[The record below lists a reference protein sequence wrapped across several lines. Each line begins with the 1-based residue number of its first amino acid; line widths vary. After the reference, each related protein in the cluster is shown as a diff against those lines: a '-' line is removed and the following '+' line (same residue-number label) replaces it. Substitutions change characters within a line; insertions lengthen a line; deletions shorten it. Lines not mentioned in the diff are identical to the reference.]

1 MRYLPQRRWTIA
13 ILGTRGIPNNYGGF
27 EQCAEIIST
36 YMIQKG
42 HQVTV
47 YNPSD
52 HFFKGEVY
60 KNVKIQRIFSNE
72 KNLLFFNVFIFDFL
86 SLLHAVF
93 NGYDIILELG
103 YHPASL
109 FYFLKRLSRAKIIT
123 NFAGMEWKR
132 SKWSGST
139 QKLIRLC
146 ERIAVKKSDAIIAD
160 NVGIQAYIKSEYN
173 AGSFFSA
180 YGAELFESPDSQILQ
195 NYSVE
200 KENYFMMMARFQKDN
215 NFEMVLDGYALSGSE
230 KPMLVIG
237 NHHNEYGSYLKKR
250 YKLNDNIK
258 FIGGIY
264 NYPILCSLRW
274 YADIYFHGHSC
285 GGTNPSLLEAMASNA
300 FIAAHDN
307 QFNRAVLG
315 PHALFFDGPETV
327 SSIIKT
333 QHGDYRKKIISANK
347 IKVKEEYNWD
357 KICNEYLQIFNQVS
371 GTEIN

>member
-1 MRYLPQRRWTIA
+1 MKIA

-36 YMIQKG
+36 YMVQRG
-42 HQVTV
+42 HKVTV

-52 HFFKGEVY
+52 HPFKGQIY
-60 KNVKIQRIFSNE
+60 KDVKIQKKFSNE
-72 KNLLFFNVFIFDFL
+72 KKLSFLNVFVFDFL
-86 SLLHAVF
+86 SLFHAVLSK
-93 NGYDIILELG
+93 YDIILELG

-109 FYFLKRLSRAKIIT
+109 FYFLKRLSPAKIIT

-132 SKWSGST
+132 SKWSGFT
-139 QKLIRLC
+139 QELIRLC
-146 ERIAVKKSDAIIAD
+146 EKIAVKKSDAIIAD

-173 AGSFFSA
+173 ASSFFSA
-180 YGAELFESPDSQILQ
+180 YGAELFDSPDPQILQ

-200 KENYFMMMARFQKDN
+200 EKKYFMMMARFQKDN

-230 KPMLVIG
+230 NPILVIG
-237 NHHNEYGSYLKKR
+237 NHQNEYGNYLKEK
-250 YKLNDNIK
+250 YKGNENIR

-264 NYPILCSLRW
+264 NYAILCSLRW

-315 PHALFFDGPETV
+315 QDALFFNGPKTV
-327 SSIIKT
+327 SKIIKT
-333 QHGDYRKKIISANK
+333 KHDDYREKTISANK
-347 IKVKEEYNWD
+347 IKVKYEYNWA
-357 KICNEYLQIFNQVS
+357 KICNEYLQLFNQVS
-371 GTEIN
+371 GAK